1 MLSCIALSFSAR
13 NGQTIMPNYH
23 KTFLRGVIMNAKTSY
38 DALYKEFKEKAEA
51 LAAEVYRV
59 SSTAEAQQL
68 INKLIN
74 ELKVSKVVYAPAKL
88 VDAVDMQAIGAT
100 TGVVMTSEALRQ
112 NAAEAGL
119 GISQLDYAVAEIG
132 ALAGNATSIESRMVS
147 ILPPVHL
154 ALVPTANLLPNLAAT
169 IATYNKNLGEL
180 PRYLTFVSGPSR
192 TSDIERVLTI
202 GVHGP
207 GRLIIVFID

>member
-1 MLSCIALSFSAR
+1 MSA
-13 NGQTIMPNYH
+13 GQAN
-23 KTFLRGVIMNAKTSY
+23 LY
-38 DALYKEFKEKAEA
+38 DKFKVAAEA
-51 LAAEVYRV
+51 LSAEVYR
-59 SSTAEAQQL
+59 AANMDEARQL
-68 INKLIN
+68 VTKIVG
-74 ELKVSKVVYAPAKL
+74 ELKVDKVVYAASELTDAIDVKGIAKDL
-88 VDAVDMQAIGAT
+88 NVT
-100 TGVVMTSEALRQ
+100 MTDENLRT
-112 NAAEAGL
+112 NAADAGL

-132 ALAGNATSIESRMVS
+132 TLTGNATSIESRMVS
-147 ILPPVHL
+147 ILPPIHM
-154 ALVPTANLLPNLAAT
+154 ALVKTKNILPNLLDT

>member
-1 MLSCIALSFSAR
+1 MSV
-13 NGQTIMPNYH
+13 Q
-23 KTFLRGVIMNAKTSY
+23 AKTSY
-38 DALYKEFKEKAEA
+38 DALYKEFKGKAEA
-51 LAAEVYRV
+51 LSAEVYRV
-59 SSTAEAQQL
+59 PNMEEAHQL
-68 INKLIN
+68 ITKIIG
-74 ELKVSKVVYAPAKL
+74 ELNVNKVVYAPSEL
-88 VDAVDMQAIGAT
+88 VDAVDVKKIAT
-100 TGVVMTSEALRQ
+100 ATGVVMTSENLRQ
-112 NAAEAGL
+112 NAADAGL

-147 ILPPVHL
+147 ILTPIHMAV
-154 ALVPTANLLPNLAAT
+154 VRTSNLLPNLMET
-169 IATYNKNLGEL
+169 IATYNNKLGEL

>member
-1 MLSCIALSFSAR
+1 
-13 NGQTIMPNYH
+13 
-23 KTFLRGVIMNAKTSY
+23 MNAKTSY

-59 SSTAEAQQL
+59 SNTAEAQQL
-68 INKLIN
+68 ISKLIN
-74 ELKVSKVVYAPAKL
+74 DLNVAKAVYAPSEL
-88 VDAVDMQAIGAT
+88 VNAVNMQEIGTT
-100 TGVVMTSEALRQ
+100 TGAVMTSENLRQ
-112 NAAEAGL
+112 NAADAGL

-132 ALAGNATSIESRMVS
+132 ALAGNATGIESRMVS
-147 ILPPVHL
+147 ILPPVHM
-154 ALVPTANLLPNLAAT
+154 ALVPTANLLPNLVAT

>member
-1 MLSCIALSFSAR
+1 MDV
-13 NGQTIMPNYH
+13 Q
-23 KTFLRGVIMNAKTSY
+23 AKTTY

-59 SSTAEAQQL
+59 SNTNEAHKL
-68 INKLIN
+68 VSKLIG
-74 ELKVSKVVYAPAKL
+74 ELKISKVVYAPAEL
-88 VDAVDMQAIGAT
+88 VEAVDIKAIGDN
-100 TGVVMTSEALRQ
+100 TGVTMTFEDLRQ
-112 NAAEAGL
+112 NAADAGL
-119 GISQLDYAVAEIG
+119 GISQLDYAIAETG
-132 ALAGNATSIESRMVS
+132 TLAGNATSIESRMVS
-147 ILPPVHL
+147 ILPPIHMAFVR
-154 ALVPTANLLPNLAAT
+154 TANLLPNLIET
-169 IATYNKNLGEL
+169 VATYNRNLGEL